1 MQSTI
6 SERWASATAMPPRPS
21 RSVSTM
27 VRHCSPRSMRHRGNR
42 SHWQWQCQS
51 AAPSP
56 PHPPPHTHTHTRAP
70 PMKPKVGGWQQ
81 IAIAISVDCSSC
93 CAIVTGSEIRH
104 ATAIYSAGG
113 NNLMWANGCRQRRSL
128 FIPAG
133 TYMISTPLIVHSN
146 QNHSELVGGKDHH
159 WHSLLLACQDSN
171 VASVK

>member
-1 MQSTI
+1 MGQCHSNATSPLTQCVDDGPALQSAI
-6 SERWASATAMPPRPS
+6 DAAQRQPQPLAMAMPICCP
-21 RSVSTM
+21 T
-27 VRHCSPRSMRHRGNR
+27 HT
-42 SHWQWQCQS
+42 
-51 AAPSP
+51 
-56 PHPPPHTHTHTRAP
+56 HTHTHTRAP